1 MKTYAENIEK
11 ESFCRKY
18 RWKNFA
24 ENIEKENYA
33 ESIEWESFAENIL
46 TNICLYAMIEIQKQ
60 TNVCG
65 SRRKHCIFIIWYV

>member
-1 MKTYAENIEK
+1 MEK
-11 ESFCRKY
+11 LCRKY

-46 TNICLYAMIEIQKQ
+46 TNICLYAMMKIQK
-60 TNVCG
+60 TNKCLW
-65 SRRKHCIFIIWYV
+65 K

>member
-1 MKTYAENIEK
+1 LGCFLFERENYAENIDENL
-11 ESFCRKY
+11 CRKY

-46 TNICLYAMIEIQKQ
+46 TNICLYAMMKIQK
-60 TNVCG
+60 TNKCLW
-65 SRRKHCIFIIWYV
+65 K